1 MIKAQPK
8 TIFKM
13 EIKDFN
19 ELTSLNSVFTVLK
32 KNGLW
37 IDRWTNGRT
46 DGRIDEPTDG
56 PMDQRT
62 DGPTDLLIEMR
73 GRILKR

>member
-1 MIKAQPK
+1 MMKAQPK
-8 TIFKM
+8 TIFEM
-13 EIKDFN
+13 EKKYLN
-19 ELTSLNSVFTVLK
+19 ELTSLTSVFTVLK

-37 IDRWTNGRT
+37 IDGWTNGRT
-46 DGRIDEPTDG
+46 DGRIDG
-56 PMDQRT
+56 PMDQRK